1 MAAPH
6 VSGVAALVWSH
17 FPSISARQIQL
28 VLESS
33 ATDLGSAGRD
43 DYYGYG
49 LVNAESAYNFLSSGS
64 TFSPTSSPTGLEC
77 VASKKKF
84 DLKVV
89 PDNYDYTTSWE
100 LREACS
106 GNIIL
111 QGGEEGKV
119 FCIEDKNYV
128 FTIRDSWGSGLCCT
142 YGSGE

>member
-1 MAAPH
+1 M
-6 VSGVAALVWSH
+6 WSH
-17 FPSISARQIQL
+17 FPLLSARQIQL

-43 DYYGYG
+43 NYYGHG
-49 LVNAESAYNFLSSGS
+49 LVNAKAAYDFLANGN

-77 VASKKKF
+77 VAGKKKF
-84 DLKVV
+84 DLKVY

-106 GNIIL
+106 GDIIL

-119 FCIEDKNYV
+119 YCIADKNYV
-128 FTIRDSWGSGLCCT
+128 FTLKDSWGYGLCCR
-142 YGSGE
+142 YGNGE